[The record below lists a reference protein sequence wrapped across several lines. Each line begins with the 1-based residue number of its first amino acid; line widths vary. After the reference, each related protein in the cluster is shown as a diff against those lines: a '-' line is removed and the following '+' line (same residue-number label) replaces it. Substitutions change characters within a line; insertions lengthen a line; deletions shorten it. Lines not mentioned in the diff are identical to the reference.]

1 MRKRLARLVP
11 AAFVALLV
19 PLAACREAAE
29 RVFSTPRVEFRGADI
44 RNVGLGGGALD
55 VVLRLH
61 NPNPY
66 SLTATGARYRLF
78 AGDSM
83 QLGQGSTGDTV
94 TVPAGDSADV
104 RLPVELSWQALGRAA
119 SGAMRDGQ
127 VAYRVQG
134 EVDVRTPV
142 GTRTVPIDARG
153 RARAPRLGR

>member
-1 MRKRLARLVP
+1 MPARVLRWS
-11 AAFVALLV
+11 AVAVAPLLLV
-19 PLAACREAAE
+19 TGCREAAE
-29 RVFSTPRVEFRGADI
+29 RVFATPRVEFRGADV
-44 RNVGLGGGALD
+44 RTVGLGGGSLD

-94 TVPAGDSADV
+94 TVAARDSAEV

-127 VAYRVQG
+127 IAYRVLG
-134 EVDVRTPV
+134 EVDVRTPI

-153 RARAPRLGR
+153 RARAPRIGR